1 MQPIELS
8 DGSDPRLDP
17 YRDLPARG
25 DGGSATFV
33 AESAIAVER
42 LLASR
47 LETLSVVCT
56 PARVSRFASFSNEA
70 PLYVVSGAVLDQ
82 VVGFKFHR
90 GCAAIGRRPSLPADQ
105 IVAALEPHATILVA
119 ERLADPSNLGALARN
134 AAAFGVGA
142 LIIDG
147 QGADPFS
154 RRSIRASMGHV
165 FTRLVIQ
172 CDQLVELTRLLAHR
186 PEMRILAAVATPDAT
201 DVGTLEPG
209 PSWILLVGNEGA
221 GLSAELAAVAH
232 ERVTIPMDPTA
243 DSLNVAAAT
252 AVLLYALRAV

>member
-1 MQPIELS
+1 MQPIELT
-8 DGSDPRLDP
+8 DGTDPRLDP

-25 DGGSATFV
+25 DDPAATFV

-42 LLASR
+42 LLASP
-47 LETLSVVCT
+47 LETLSVACT
-56 PARVSRFASFSNEA
+56 PARVSRFASINCDA
-70 PLYVVSGAVLDQ
+70 PLYVVPGAVLDQ

-90 GCAAIGRRPSLPADQ
+90 GCAAIGRRPSMPTEQML
-105 IVAALEPHATILVA
+105 VALAPHPTILVA

-142 LIIDG
+142 LIVDK

-172 CDQLVELTRLLAHR
+172 CEQILHLTRQLSQR
-186 PEMRILAAVATPDAT
+186 GEMRVLAAVTAPNAT
-201 DVGTLEPG
+201 DVGKLDPG
-209 PSWILLVGNEGA
+209 KNWTLLVGNEGA
-221 GLSAELAAVAH
+221 GLSTELASVAH

-252 AVLLYALRAV
+252 AVLLYALRTV